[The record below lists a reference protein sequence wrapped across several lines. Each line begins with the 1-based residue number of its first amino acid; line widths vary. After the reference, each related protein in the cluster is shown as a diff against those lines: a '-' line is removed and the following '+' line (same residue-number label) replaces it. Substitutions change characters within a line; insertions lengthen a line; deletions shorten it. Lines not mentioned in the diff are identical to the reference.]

1 MEKVIEKIV
10 DFASKLDKKSFSK
23 EANAV
28 DDIALNLIK
37 VSQYV
42 GSQGYWIRNERCWSN
57 CYREKRASSPN
68 KPTQE
73 IWFDCQ
79 AEYEDAINNENSDWD
94 SYAGNN
100 VKVANTSL
108 DVKIADSFRNDGD
121 VESIISSFIL
131 QAENSHKEA
140 CLSAVEQVLTIADDL
155 YGKDESL
162 HNEATNISDLL
173 LKEAGWWDT
182 WDKANAW
189 TDVAKQWYNKQ
200 TNPSG
205 TQTAPPN
212 TYRDFANQ
220 RQNIRQ
226 QVNDLNKQK
235 GFRTDPQGKPV
246 PLNAPQVNG
255 PQNPTTDFTNSLNK
269 MQPEGSPPKTQV
281 APGSQPVSTNAQPVT
296 NTPVNGQPNQQTTQT
311 PEQVVNPILTELN
324 GIKNQLSALQDK
336 PTAFNAVKK
345 WILENGWQDSDAA
358 NNFAQWLVNSSNP
371 VKASKLQ
378 KNVLFKI

>member
-162 HNEATNISDLL
+162 HNEATDISDLL

-189 TDVAKQWYNKQ
+189 KDVAKQWYNKQ

-220 RQNIRQ
+220 RQNIRK
-226 QVNDLNKQK
+226 QVNELNKQK

-246 PLNAPQVNG
+246 PLSG
-255 PQNPTTDFTNSLNK
+255 PQNT
-269 MQPEGSPPKTQV
+269 
-281 APGSQPVSTNAQPVT
+281 VT
-296 NTPVNGQPNQQTTQT
+296 NTPSTQPSATPAPVSQQTVQT

-345 WILENGWQDSDAA
+345 WILENGWQDLDAA

>member
-189 TDVAKQWYNKQ
+189 KDVAKQWYNKQ

-220 RQNIRQ
+220 RQDIRK
-226 QVNDLNKQK
+226 QVNELNKQK

-246 PLNAPQVNG
+246 PLSG
-255 PQNPTTDFTNSLNK
+255 PQNPATNTPSTQPSATPATTPTSVT
-269 MQPEGSPPKTQV
+269 P
-281 APGSQPVSTNAQPVT
+281 STNANPA
-296 NTPVNGQPNQQTTQT
+296 TPPTAPGATPAPASQQTVQT

>member
-10 DFASKLDKKSFSK
+10 NFASKLDKKSFSK

-57 CYREKRASSPN
+57 CYREKRASNPN

-94 SYAGNN
+94 SYADNN
-100 VKVANTSL
+100 VKVANINL
-108 DVKIADSFRNDGD
+108 DVKIAESFRNDGD

-155 YGKDESL
+155 YEKDESL

-189 TDVAKQWYNKQ
+189 KDVAKQWYNKQ

-205 TQTAPPN
+205 TQTAPSN
-212 TYRDFANQ
+212 T
-220 RQNIRQ
+220 
-226 QVNDLNKQK
+226 
-235 GFRTDPQGKPV
+235 
-246 PLNAPQVNG
+246 
-255 PQNPTTDFTNSLNK
+255 
-269 MQPEGSPPKTQV
+269 
-281 APGSQPVSTNAQPVT
+281 
-296 NTPVNGQPNQQTTQT
+296 
-311 PEQVVNPILTELN
+311 
-324 GIKNQLSALQDK
+324 
-336 PTAFNAVKK
+336 
-345 WILENGWQDSDAA
+345 
-358 NNFAQWLVNSSNP
+358 
-371 VKASKLQ
+371 
-378 KNVLFKI
+378 